1 MGPGG
6 ESQGDMT
13 VTFYT
18 CRHIFAEEVRRAQT
32 YTRFELAA
40 MMGHSLLTN
49 QAFYGPR
56 DATMPR
62 GFDFTL
68 PRPWPGDAEDIQRW
82 DYQVNPFRMKA
93 GQGDM
98 FRQSGHEEGHDQEKS
113 LDRFFLR

>member
-1 MGPGG
+1 
-6 ESQGDMT
+6 MT

-62 GFDFTL
+62 GSTSHC
-68 PRPWPGDAEDIQRW
+68 RGH
-82 DYQVNPFRMKA
+82 
-93 GQGDM
+93 GQAM
-98 FRQSGHEEGHDQEKS
+98 LRIFSGGTI
-113 LDRFFLR
+113 R